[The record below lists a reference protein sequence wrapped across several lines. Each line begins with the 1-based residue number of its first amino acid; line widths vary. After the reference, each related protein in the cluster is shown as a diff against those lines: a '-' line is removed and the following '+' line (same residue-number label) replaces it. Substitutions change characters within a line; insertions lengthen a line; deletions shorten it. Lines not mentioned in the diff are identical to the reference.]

1 MVKLNKKSKSKYFNK
16 YDPNKR
22 AKPFWVNYK
31 PYFLNKYSKADTN
44 MISENSELIMKKLD
58 IANTFNDY
66 FGSVVKNSNLF

>member
-1 MVKLNKKSKSKYFNK
+1 
-16 YDPNKR
+16 
-22 AKPFWVNYK
+22 
-31 PYFLNKYSKADTN
+31 